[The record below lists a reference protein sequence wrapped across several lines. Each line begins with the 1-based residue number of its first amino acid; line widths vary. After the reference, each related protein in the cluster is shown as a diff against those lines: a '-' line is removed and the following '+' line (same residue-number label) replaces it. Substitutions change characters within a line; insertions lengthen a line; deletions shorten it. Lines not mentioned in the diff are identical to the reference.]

1 MTPTLWMLKWGSAL
15 CLIGSVAVFAF
26 GIAGDPQSLP
36 HRYVSLYVA
45 YLERKLRNMFITTPG
60 RYIVGGQAAAVAVCA
75 ALAAVLE
82 NVYLVLLVPI
92 VVFGPALHI
101 ERMRKQRL
109 ASIEARMDVFILA
122 LANALKS
129 TPSIGSALIQVQ
141 PLVHPPMDQEVAL
154 ALKEMRVGS
163 SLDQALMNMAGR
175 IRSVQLD
182 AALSGLLIGRQV
194 GGDLTNILETTA
206 STLREMGRLHG
217 VVRSKTAEGKAQLLI
232 LAVFPAGILLLFDMV
247 SDGYFEP
254 LGKSLVGWAIVV
266 VAIAL
271 WVTSLA
277 VARRVLTV
285 DI

>member
-1 MTPTLWMLKWGSAL
+1 
-15 CLIGSVAVFAF
+15 
-26 GIAGDPQSLP
+26 
-36 HRYVSLYVA
+36 
-45 YLERKLRNMFITTPG
+45 
-60 RYIVGGQAAAVAVCA
+60 
-75 ALAAVLE
+75 
-82 NVYLVLLVPI
+82 
-92 VVFGPALHI
+92 
-101 ERMRKQRL
+101 
-109 ASIEARMDVFILA
+109 MDVFILA